1 MIGEIAEE
9 HDLLIYADDIYT
21 IFSFTYP
28 FIPIA
33 SLGNLKKRTITLRSF
48 SKDYCMT
55 GFRIG
60 ALLAPSDI
68 VSVCGNL
75 NGHIVYSAPSYSQ
88 RAALAVLRHR
98 HEIQPAITEEFKRRA
113 IYTIE
118 RINEISYLSCLP
130 LTGSIYILVNIKKTG
145 LTSNEFTAK
154 LKDTYHIG
162 VLSSSLFGKQSEG
175 YVRIALTMPESIIKE
190 AFDRLPKDVF

>member
-1 MIGEIAEE
+1 MKQAITSKTRGIIINTPSNPTGAIYTKETLEMIGEIAEE
-9 HDLLIYADDIYT
+9 YDLLIYADDIYT

-33 SLGNLKKRTITLRSF
+33 SLENLKKRTITLRSF

-68 VSVCGNL
+68 ISVCGNL

-88 RAALAVLRHR
+88 RAALAALRHR
-98 HEIQPAITEEFKRRA
+98 HEIQPSITE
-113 IYTIE
+113 
-118 RINEISYLSCLP
+118 
-130 LTGSIYILVNIKKTG
+130 
-145 LTSNEFTAK
+145 
-154 LKDTYHIG
+154 
-162 VLSSSLFGKQSEG
+162 
-175 YVRIALTMPESIIKE
+175 
-190 AFDRLPKDVF
+190 